1 MDKTKQLVSFLQGT
15 GADNHH
21 RSLKDMWFFD
31 DYELENSH
39 NYIQWMF
46 PLDTISLYN
55 PFAPFINKE
64 KINEYQ
70 TELIQKNMKVSL
82 DVMLCFYGFSWE
94 DDRIVFLNC
103 YKDKIMEW
111 VYPNSHNYLRIT
123 RILKSLRLI
132 GLQEYSSNFLEALE
146 SVYKLY
152 PNEIGKSIDYWRST
166 KQYNIE
172 QV

>member
-1 MDKTKQLVSFLQGT
+1 
-15 GADNHH
+15 
-21 RSLKDMWFFD
+21 MWFFD

-103 YKDKIMEW
+103 YKDRIMEW

-146 SVYKLY
+146 SVYNLY
-152 PNEIGKSIDYWRST
+152 PDKIGKSIDYWRST